1 MSIFFVDFVNFF
13 ILTLKFKAF
22 IIKTKG
28 GELMKKKTLILD
40 IIRIV
45 LNIVII
51 VLLAIE
57 LKDYR
62 DEEVS

>member
-1 MSIFFVDFVNFF
+1 
-13 ILTLKFKAF
+13 
-22 IIKTKG
+22 
-28 GELMKKKTLILD
+28 MKKKTLILD

>member
-22 IIKTKG
+22 IIKAKG